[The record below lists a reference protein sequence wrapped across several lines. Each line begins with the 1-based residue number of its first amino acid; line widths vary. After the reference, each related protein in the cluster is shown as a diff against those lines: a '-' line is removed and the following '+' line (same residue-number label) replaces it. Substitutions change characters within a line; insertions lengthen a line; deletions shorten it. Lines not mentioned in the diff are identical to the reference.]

1 VQDLCRAGDL
11 VMLKTGD
18 IEDGGTPGDY
28 LFDTVAR
35 AKSLDD
41 VETEL

>member
-1 VQDLCRAGDL
+1 
-11 VMLKTGD
+11 MLKTGD